1 MNHVKI
7 KRLPIIIIL
16 TALATLSVLAEPPD
30 PQTATSPDGKWI
42 VFVKPGHGPKIE
54 TAADGSPLD
63 PTELWQKDAQGKNQT
78 LLVKCRDSDEM
89 ALVIGGFWNLQFST
103 DGKLVYFT
111 TPAWTTSP
119 AIHVVDT
126 TTCKEHFVIDGWL
139 DRVAST
145 DDGDRLIVSRRD
157 IDDIGVF
164 HDIFMVT
171 PEGKLVGRL
180 WLKER

>member
-1 MNHVKI
+1 MKH
-7 KRLPIIIIL
+7 LPIL
-16 TALATLSVLAEPPD
+16 TALVTLSVLAEPSD
-30 PQTATSPDGKWI
+30 NQTQTSPDGKWI

-54 TAADGSPLD
+54 TFSGDALD
-63 PTELWQKDAQGKNQT
+63 PTELWQKDAQGKNLS
-78 LLVKCRDSDEM
+78 LLVKCRNSNEPTD
-89 ALVIGGFWNLQFST
+89 LIGGFYNLQFST

-157 IDDIGVF
+157 VDDIGVF

-171 PEGKLVGRL
+171 PKGKLVGRSG
-180 WLKER
+180 

>member
-1 MNHVKI
+1 MKI
-7 KRLPIIIIL
+7 ERLPVIIIL
-16 TALATLSVLAEPPD
+16 TALAALRVLTECPD
-30 PQTATSPDGKWI
+30 NQIQTSPDGKWI
-42 VFVKPGHGPKIE
+42 VFVKPGYGPKIE
-54 TAADGSPLD
+54 TASGDDVA
-63 PTELWQKDAQGKNQT
+63 PTELWQKGAQGKTET
-78 LLVKCRDSDEM
+78 LLVKCRNSDEM
-89 ALVIGGFWNLQFST
+89 ALVTAGFWNLQFST
-103 DGKLVYFT
+103 DGKLVYFS
-111 TPAWTTSP
+111 TPARATSP

-145 DDGDRLIVSRRD
+145 LDGDRLIVSRRAY
-157 IDDIGVF
+157 DDIGVY

>member
-1 MNHVKI
+1 MKS
-7 KRLPIIIIL
+7 KRLPVIIIL
-16 TALATLSVLAEPPD
+16 TALATLSVLAECPD
-30 PQTATSPDGKWI
+30 NQIQTSPDGKWI

-54 TAADGSPLD
+54 TANGEDSD
-63 PTELWQKDAQGKNQT
+63 PTELWQKDATGKNQT
-78 LLVKCRDSDEM
+78 LLVKCHNSDEM
-89 ALVIGGFWNLQFST
+89 ALVIAGFWNLQFST

-111 TPAWTTSP
+111 TSAWATSP

-157 IDDIGVF
+157 ADDIGVF

>member
-1 MNHVKI
+1 MKM

-16 TALATLSVLAEPPD
+16 TAVTTLTVFTEPSD
-30 PQTATSPDGKWI
+30 NQTQTSPDGKWI
-42 VFVKPGHGPKIE
+42 VLVKPGHGPKI
-54 TAADGSPLD
+54 AAAAAIDD
-63 PTELWQKDAQGKNQT
+63 IAPTELWQRDAQGKHLT
-78 LLVKCRDSDEM
+78 LLAQCHNAKNMEDVV
-89 ALVIGGFWNLQFST
+89 AGFHNLQFST
-103 DGKLVYFT
+103 DGKLVYFS

-126 TTCKEHFVIDGWL
+126 TTRQEHFVIDSVE
-139 DRVAST
+139 RVAST
-145 DDGDRLIVSRRD
+145 GDGDRLIVTRRD
-157 IDDIGVF
+157 ADDKGVF